1 MTNAYTIPVAFLVEG
16 VNEEAAAKRLIDIL
30 AAARL
35 TQDHRSKPSQESLLI
50 GEAIARRRPGGLTG
64 SQGEGIVIG
73 LREAKELVDVID
85 DRDDLGPIQSWW
97 MPNHPITDRPD
108 SVEQVLVFAPT
119 GEHRSKAPHEGQR
132 VADLACNEGA
142 KDPGP
147 IGTVNDPGFTAAPS
161 FLIGIVVGVVAL
173 LVLGGIVQALQEC
186 AR

>member
-16 VNEEAAAKRLIDIL
+16 VDEEAAAKRLIDIL

-97 MPNHPITDRPD
+97 LPNHPMR
-108 SVEQVLVFAPT
+108 VLCL
-119 GEHRSKAPHEGQR
+119 RWQR